1 MTVKQTESRVLALLR
16 NRYETDGFTFIE
28 HPEFA
33 SLPQFMQGYRPDA
46 LALGKDKSIAIEVK
60 LRRDLANEKNLK
72 VISERFKGQPG
83 WEFRVVY
90 GDETED
96 EAIAPPTLD
105 QIQAHIAEAED
116 LLVHNH
122 ARAALVIGWATI
134 EAIARTLSPDF
145 PSTGSRTMRQ
155 AVELLE
161 HLGRLPYPEAQTLRD
176 LLPLRAK
183 VVHGDLDTTITTAQV
198 EPVLRAAR
206 TALKAA

>member
-16 NRYETDGFTFIE
+16 NRYEADGFTFIE
-28 HPEFA
+28 HPEN
-33 SLPQFMQGYRPDA
+33 SNLPQFMRGYRPDA

-60 LRRDLANEKNLK
+60 LRRDLGGDKNLK
-72 VISERFKGQPG
+72 AISERFKGQSG
-83 WEFRVVY
+83 WEFQVVY

-96 EAIAPPTLD
+96 EPIRPPTLD
-105 QIQAHIAEAED
+105 QIQAHIAEAEE
-116 LLVHNH
+116 LLARNYP
-122 ARAALVIGWATI
+122 RAALVIGWATI
-134 EAIARTLSPDF
+134 EAIARTLNPDF

-161 HLGRLPYPEAQTLRD
+161 HLGRLTYPEAQALRN

-183 VVHGDLDTTITTAQV
+183 VVHGDFDTTITTAEV
-198 EPVLRAAR
+198 EPVLKAAR